1 MFRLP
6 VCPHCHTVFH
16 YGDVRKIKSKKSE
29 KCYHCSK
36 EFRVNRTGY
45 IVLFAIVIVLT
56 VFINLMILKAT
67 EDIIASTAVI
77 FVISVA
83 AVITALIFTPYF
95 VRFK

>member
-1 MFRLP
+1 M
-6 VCPHCHTVFH
+6 
-16 YGDVRKIKSKKSE
+16 
-29 KCYHCSK
+29 
-36 EFRVNRTGY
+36 NRTGY